1 MRKARIDIVSAGL
14 LAGSG
19 GVALAE
25 VASAAVPVLAGGAL
39 LLGNGAMVFNAMQQ
53 LKELS
58 SEKKELLRLQ
68 AKGETHTDR
77 VLEQMDARTKK
88 PGADGDKMVSVPID
102 LRLKEI
108 DAQSM
113 STRTRTALIAGGATG
128 MVATALSAPLWVSG
142 LGIRLYLV
150 GLVCCC
156 VAACG

>member
-1 MRKARIDIVSAGL
+1 MEAASRFRPKTSVLDWIIPRCERRAWTLFQWVL

-39 LLGNGAMVFNAMQQ
+39 HLGNGEMVFNAMQQ

-58 SEKKELLRLQ
+58 SEKKELLALQ

-88 PGADGDKMVSVPID
+88 P
-102 LRLKEI
+102 
-108 DAQSM
+108 
-113 STRTRTALIAGGATG
+113 
-128 MVATALSAPLWVSG
+128 
-142 LGIRLYLV
+142 
-150 GLVCCC
+150 
-156 VAACG
+156 